1 MLPKRERKKKKKRN
15 KKFKKNMV
23 GARRRRRRKGI
34 SFPVG
39 SCISF
44 EKNKHGSLLLY

>member
-23 GARRRRRRKGI
+23 GARRRRRKGI

-44 EKNKHGSLLLY
+44 EKNKHGSLLLF